1 MRLAGQSLTVTLSL
15 VGSNTS
21 LLRCIQHNLLA
32 LSNTNAILYVQCLHL
47 PTSRYQISLAT
58 SETHP
63 SDGLICPSRSL
74 RNFRLQWKLIHAKK
88 YDRIGT
94 SGKLGTLCYALRRR
108 SSKSAPKATPHPS
121 IRTTWHS
128 KFMLS
133 LHFSCTYRNYTRLC
147 CALAKVNIFAAAI

>member
-1 MRLAGQSLTVTLSL
+1 MRLAGQSLTVILSL

-94 SGKLGTLCYALRRR
+94 SGKLGTLRYALRRR
-108 SSKSAPKATPHPS
+108 SSKAHQKQLLIPVFARLGTLNSCCHCISLARTAIIPGFATLLQ
-121 IRTTWHS
+121 
-128 KFMLS
+128 K
-133 LHFSCTYRNYTRLC
+133 
-147 CALAKVNIFAAAI
+147 